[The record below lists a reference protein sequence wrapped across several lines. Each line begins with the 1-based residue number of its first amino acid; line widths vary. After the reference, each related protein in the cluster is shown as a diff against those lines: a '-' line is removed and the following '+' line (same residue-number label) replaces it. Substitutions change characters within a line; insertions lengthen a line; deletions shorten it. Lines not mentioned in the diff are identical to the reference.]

1 MSGGKG
7 GSSTKSVE
15 VPEYIEDA
23 AKSNLALADKISNIG
38 YTPYYGAD
46 VAAFSPMQEAAFQ
59 NTQDAASAFGMNT
72 GGGGSYLP
80 QATEF
85 AGGVKGYSSAPLFE
99 QSVENLAQFRPAQS
113 QYMDTFFMNPQTGEA
128 GSNAAPMGSAES
140 FTPTEYTNSSP
151 LGVQPISRDVMT
163 RGK

>member
-7 GSSTKSVE
+7 GGRTTTTE
-15 VPEYIEDA
+15 IPEYIEDA

-38 YTPYYGAD
+38 YTPFYGPD
-46 VAAFSPMQEAAFQ
+46 VAAFSPMQDAAFQ

-72 GGGGSYLP
+72 GAGQFAP
-80 QATEF
+80 EPTEF
-85 AGGVKGYSSAPLFE
+85 AGGVMGYSSAPMFE

-128 GSNAAPMGSAES
+128 GSNAAPLGDAES
-140 FTPTEYTNSSP
+140 FTPRPFEPSSP
-151 LGVQPISRDVMT
+151 LGVQPISRDTMS

>member
-7 GSSTKSVE
+7 GSKTVE
-15 VPEYIEDA
+15 TTVPKYIEDA

-38 YTPYYGAD
+38 YTPYYGPD
-46 VAAFSPMQEAAFQ
+46 VAAFSPMQEASFQ

-72 GGGGSYLP
+72 GAGQFMP
-80 QATEF
+80 EATEF
-85 AGGVKGYSSAPLFE
+85 SGGVKGYSSAPLFE

-151 LGVQPISRDVMT
+151 LGVQPVSRDAMT

>member
-7 GSSTKSVE
+7 GGRTTRTE
-15 VPEYIEDA
+15 IPEYIEDA

-46 VAAFSPMQEAAFQ
+46 VAAFTPMQDAAFQ
-59 NTQDAASAFGMNT
+59 NTSEAASAFNMNT
-72 GGGGSYLP
+72 GSGQYAP
-80 QATEF
+80 EPTEF
-85 AGGVKGYSSAPLFE
+85 AGGVMGYSSAPMFE

-128 GSNAAPMGSAES
+128 GSNAAPMGRAES
-140 FTPTEYTNSSP
+140 FSPTGYTNSSP
-151 LGVQPISRDVMT
+151 LGVQPISRNTVS

>member
-7 GSSTKSVE
+7 GGRTTKTE
-15 VPEYIEDA
+15 IPAYIEDA

-46 VAAFSPMQEAAFQ
+46 VAAFSPMQDAAFQ

-72 GGGGSYLP
+72 GAGQFAP
-80 QATEF
+80 EATEF
-85 AGGVKGYSSAPLFE
+85 AGGVRGYSSAPMFE
-99 QSVENLAQFRPAQS
+99 QSVENLAQLRPAQS
-113 QYMDTFFMNPQTGEA
+113 QYMDTFFMNPQTGDA
-128 GSNAAPMGSAES
+128 GSNAAPLGDAES
-140 FTPTEYTNSSP
+140 FTPTGYTNTSP
-151 LGVQPISRDVMT
+151 LGVQPISKDTMS

>member
-7 GSSTKSVE
+7 GGRTTTTE
-15 VPEYIEDA
+15 IPAYIEDA

-38 YTPYYGAD
+38 YTPYYGPD
-46 VAAFSPMQEAAFQ
+46 VAAFTPMQDAAFQ

-72 GGGGSYLP
+72 GAGQYAP
-80 QATEF
+80 EPTEF
-85 AGGVKGYSSAPLFE
+85 AGGVMGYSSAPMFE

-128 GSNAAPMGSAES
+128 GSNAAPMGNAES
-140 FTPTEYTNSSP
+140 FTPVNYAPRSP
-151 LGVQPISRDVMT
+151 LGVQPISRDT
-163 RGK
+163 ISRGK

>member
-7 GSSTKSVE
+7 GSSSVSTE
-15 VPEYIEDA
+15 IPAYIEDA
-23 AKSNLALADKISNIG
+23 AKSNLGLADKISNIG
-38 YTPYYGAD
+38 YTPYYGPD
-46 VAAFSPMQEAAFQ
+46 LAAVTPMQGAAFQ
-59 NTQDAASAFGMNT
+59 NTQNAASAFGMNA
-72 GGGGSYLP
+72 GQGQYMP
-80 QATEF
+80 EATQF
-85 AGGVKGYSSAPLFE
+85 AGGGMGYSSAPMFE

-140 FTPTEYTNSSP
+140 FTPTGYTNSSP
-151 LGVQPISRDVMT
+151 LGVQPVARDTMT

>member
-7 GSSTKSVE
+7 GGQTTKTE
-15 VPEYIEDA
+15 IPAYIEDA

-38 YTPYYGAD
+38 YTPYYGPD
-46 VAAFSPMQEAAFQ
+46 VAAFTPMQDAAFQ

-72 GGGGSYLP
+72 GAGQYAP
-80 QATEF
+80 EPTEF
-85 AGGVKGYSSAPLFE
+85 AGGVMGYSSAPMFE

-128 GSNAAPMGSAES
+128 GSNAAPVGRAES
-140 FTPTEYTNSSP
+140 FSPTGYTNSSP
-151 LGVQPISRDVMT
+151 LGVQPISRDT
-163 RGK
+163 ISRGK

>member
-7 GSSTKSVE
+7 GGRTTKTE
-15 VPEYIEDA
+15 IPAYIEDA

-46 VAAFSPMQEAAFQ
+46 VAAFSPMQDAAFQ
-59 NTQDAASAFGMNT
+59 NTQDAASAFAMNT
-72 GGGGSYLP
+72 GEGQFMP
-80 QATEF
+80 EATEF
-85 AGGVKGYSSAPLFE
+85 AGGAMGYSSAPMFE

-113 QYMDTFFMNPQTGEA
+113 QYMDTFFMNPQTGDA
-128 GSNAAPMGSAES
+128 GSNAAPLGSAES
-140 FTPTEYTNSSP
+140 FTPVEYSPRSP
-151 LGVQPISRDVMT
+151 LGVQPISRDTMS

>member
-7 GSSTKSVE
+7 GGRTTRTE
-15 VPEYIEDA
+15 IPEYIEDA

-46 VAAFSPMQEAAFQ
+46 VAAFAPMQDAAFQ

-72 GGGGSYLP
+72 GAGQYAP
-80 QATEF
+80 EPTEF
-85 AGGVKGYSSAPLFE
+85 AGGAMGYSSAPLFE

-128 GSNAAPMGSAES
+128 GSNAAPLGSAES
-140 FTPTEYTNSSP
+140 FTPVQYAPRAS
-151 LGVQPISRDVMT
+151 LGVQPISRDTMS

>member
-7 GSSTKSVE
+7 GSKTTRTE
-15 VPEYIEDA
+15 IPAYIEDA
-23 AKSNLALADKISNIG
+23 AKSNLGLADKISNIG
-38 YTPYYGAD
+38 YTPYYGPD
-46 VAAFSPMQEAAFQ
+46 VAAFTPMQDASFQ
-59 NTQDAASAFGMNT
+59 NTQDAASAFGMNA
-72 GGGGSYLP
+72 GAGQYMP
-80 QATEF
+80 EATEF
-85 AGGVKGYSSAPLFE
+85 AGGGMGYSSAPMFE

-140 FTPTEYTNSSP
+140 FTPRPFEPSSP
-151 LGVQPISRDVMT
+151 LGVKPVARDIMT

>member
-7 GSSTKSVE
+7 GSKTVSTEIPS
-15 VPEYIEDA
+15 YIQDA

-38 YTPYYGAD
+38 YTPYYGPD
-46 VAAFSPMQEAAFQ
+46 LAAFTPMQDAAFH
-59 NTQDAASAFGMNT
+59 NTQDAATAFGMNS
-72 GGGGSYLP
+72 GAGQYMP
-80 QATEF
+80 EATEF
-85 AGGVKGYSSAPLFE
+85 AGGVMGYSSAPTYE
-99 QSVENLAQFRPAQS
+99 QSVENLAQLRPAQS

-140 FTPTEYTNSSP
+140 FTPTGYTNNSP
-151 LGVQPISRDVMT
+151 IGVQPISRSTMA

>member
-7 GSSTKSVE
+7 GGRTTTTQI
-15 VPEYIEDA
+15 PDYIEDA

-38 YTPYYGAD
+38 YTPYYGPD

-72 GGGGSYLP
+72 GAGQYMP

-85 AGGVKGYSSAPLFE
+85 AGGVMGHSSAPLFE
-99 QSVENLAQFRPAQS
+99 QSVENLAKFRPAQS
-113 QYMDTFFMNPQTGEA
+113 QYMDTFFMDPQTGEA
-128 GSNAAPMGSAES
+128 GSNAAPLGNAES
-140 FTPTEYTNSSP
+140 FTPTDYTNNSP
-151 LGVQPISRDVMT
+151 LGVQPISKDAMT